1 MTGKKIEDNK
11 MIYIEPIRIFEDSG
25 AVIPQKA
32 YYVPLDNV
40 TNTKKQDLKTMV
52 DESRYF
58 SMFAPRQSG
67 KTTFLERIYQE
78 LHQDPTYIVIFLC
91 FQNLSDVS
99 KKEFYREIE
108 KELYSQLKNRLK
120 EVDCEKCNMI
130 ESFLENHRLTNHLS
144 FMELFEELNRLIVF

>member
-1 MTGKKIEDNK
+1 
-11 MIYIEPIRIFEDSG
+11 MIYKKPVRIFEDSG

-32 YYVPLDNV
+32 YYVRLDNV
-40 TNTKKQDLKTMV
+40 TNTKKQDIKTMI

-67 KTTFLERIYQE
+67 KTTFLERICRE

-91 FQNLSDVS
+91 FQNLSKVS

-108 KELYSQLKNRLK
+108 KEFYTQLKNRLN
-120 EVDCEKCNMI
+120 EVDCEKCDMI
-130 ESFLENHRLTNHLS
+130 ESFLDNHRLTNHLS
-144 FMELFEELNRLIVF
+144 FMELFEGLNRLIEFKKSKQ